1 MGISLCPAWQ
11 KRCFQSCLI
20 DVTLDSYTKIM
31 NTLTTNKWL
40 RVTTLCILYFAQGFP
55 WGFMLTALLS
65 FLASKGLTLAE
76 SGQLTAMAYLPWTF
90 KIFWGPIIDS
100 FTYRVMGRRRPWIL
114 FAQFGMAL
122 TLITMLWMGDLS
134 ANIGLLGWMFF
145 FHNCFAS
152 LQDVSCDALA
162 VDILLPEEQGKVNG
176 AMWGSKVIG
185 TGMGAVVMGT
195 LLTSK
200 GLAFAIGSQTILMF
214 AIISFPLLILE
225 RPGEKRF
232 PWSRAI
238 GESIKH
244 ESSVKNPIEVIKD
257 LLTAFSKR
265 PCFFAGLF
273 ILISAINQGINS
285 GVLPVFYSSTLN
297 WQSDTYAQIVGGPS
311 AILEFFGAI
320 LGGVL
325 ADRFGKRKVFFLGW
339 GSFSIL
345 SGVFGLMVITTDQ
358 LPYWFQLFYLVVHP
372 CLIAIGTVSMFAL
385 AMALSWSK
393 ASATMFTSYMAIS
406 NMSVV
411 IGGKLIGPLTELM
424 SIGQIYIV
432 MMFVCLTPVLFLKS
446 MNPRPILDIKLND

>member
-1 MGISLCPAWQ
+1 M
-11 KRCFQSCLI
+11 K
-20 DVTLDSYTKIM
+20 
-31 NTLTTNKWL
+31 TLTTDKWL

-90 KIFWGPIIDS
+90 KLFWGPIIDS
-100 FTYRVMGRRRPWIL
+100 FTYRAMGRRRPWIL

-122 TLITMLWMGDLS
+122 TLIAMVWMGDLTS
-134 ANIGLLGWMFF
+134 NIGLLGWMFF

-195 LLTSK
+195 LLVSN
-200 GLAFAIGSQTILMF
+200 GLVFAIGAQTILMF
-214 AIISFPLLILE
+214 IIISFPLFILE

-232 PWSRAI
+232 PWSRVSSN
-238 GESIKH
+238 EPDEDKKSIK
-244 ESSVKNPIEVIKD
+244 NPLNVIKD
-257 LLTAFSKR
+257 LVHAFSKR

-285 GVLPVFYSSTLN
+285 GVLPVYYSSTLN
-297 WQSDTYAQIVGGPS
+297 WQSDTYSQVSGGPG

-325 ADRFGKRKVFFLGW
+325 ADRFGRRKVFFLGW
-339 GSFSIL
+339 GSFSVL
-345 SGVFGLMVITTDQ
+345 SGIFGLLVLTTDQ
-358 LPYWFQLFYLVVHP
+358 LPYWFQVFYLVVYP
-372 CLIAIGTVSMFAL
+372 ALVAVGTVSMFAL

-411 IGGKLIGPLTELM
+411 IGGKLIEPLSELM

-432 MMFVCLTPVLFLKS
+432 MMFVCLAPVVFLKS
-446 MNPRPILDIKLND
+446 MDPRPILDIKLDD

>member
-1 MGISLCPAWQ
+1 MG
-11 KRCFQSCLI
+11 
-20 DVTLDSYTKIM
+20 TLK
-31 NTLTTNKWL
+31 TNKWL
-40 RVTTLCILYFAQGFP
+40 RITTLCILYFAQGFP

-90 KIFWGPIIDS
+90 KLFWGPIIDS
-100 FTYRVMGRRRPWIL
+100 FTYRAMGRRRPWIL
-114 FAQFGMAL
+114 FAQLGMAL
-122 TLITMLWMGDLS
+122 TLIAMIWMGDLS
-134 ANIGLLGWMFF
+134 SNISLLGWMFF

-162 VDILLPEEQGKVNG
+162 VDILLPKEQGKVNG

-195 LLTSK
+195 LLVSK
-200 GLAFAIGSQTILMF
+200 GLVFAIGAQTILMF
-214 AIISFPLLILE
+214 IIILFPLFILE
-225 RPGEKRF
+225 RPGERRF
-232 PWSRAI
+232 PWSRVSDTEPI
-238 GESIKH
+238 KNKRSI
-244 ESSVKNPIEVIKD
+244 KNPINVIKD
-257 LLTAFSKR
+257 LIHAFSKR
-265 PCFFAGLF
+265 PCFFAGIF

-285 GVLPVFYSSTLN
+285 GILPVYYSSTLN
-297 WQSDTYAQIVGGPS
+297 WQSDTYSQISGGPG

-325 ADRFGKRKVFFLGW
+325 ADRFGKRKIFFLGW
-339 GSFSIL
+339 GSFSVL
-345 SGVFGLMVITTDQ
+345 SGVFGLMVLTTDQ
-358 LPYWFQLFYLVVHP
+358 LPYWFQVFYLIVYP
-372 CLIAIGTVSMFAL
+372 SLIAIGTVSMFAL

-411 IGGKLIGPLTELM
+411 IGGKLIEPLLELM

-432 MMFVCLTPVLFLKS
+432 MMFICLTPVIFLKF
-446 MNPRPILDIKLND
+446 MDPRPILDIKLED

>member
-1 MGISLCPAWQ
+1 M
-11 KRCFQSCLI
+11 K
-20 DVTLDSYTKIM
+20 
-31 NTLTTNKWL
+31 TLTTDKWL

-90 KIFWGPIIDS
+90 KLFWGPIIDS
-100 FTYRVMGRRRPWIL
+100 FTYRAMGRRRPWIL

-122 TLITMLWMGDLS
+122 TLIAMVWMGDLS
-134 ANIGLLGWMFF
+134 SNIGLLGWMFF

-195 LLTSK
+195 LLVSS
-200 GLAFAIGSQTILMF
+200 GLVFAIGAQTILMF
-214 AIISFPLLILE
+214 IIISFPLFILE

-232 PWSRAI
+232 PWSRVSSN
-238 GESIKH
+238 EPDEDKKSIK
-244 ESSVKNPIEVIKD
+244 NPLNVIKD
-257 LLTAFSKR
+257 LVHAFSKR

-285 GVLPVFYSSTLN
+285 GVLPVYYSSTLN
-297 WQSDTYAQIVGGPS
+297 WQSDTYSQVSGGPG

-325 ADRFGKRKVFFLGW
+325 ADRFGRRKVFFLGW
-339 GSFSIL
+339 GSFSVL
-345 SGVFGLMVITTDQ
+345 SGIFGLLVLTTDQ
-358 LPYWFQLFYLVVHP
+358 LPYWFQVFYLVVYP
-372 CLIAIGTVSMFAL
+372 ALVAVGTVSMFAL

-411 IGGKLIGPLTELM
+411 IGGKLIEPLSELM

-432 MMFVCLTPVLFLKS
+432 MMFVCLAPVVFLKS
-446 MNPRPILDIKLND
+446 MDPRPILDIKLDD